1 MAIEPRS
8 CGAASAAVPFLRHS
22 QRARRTRSAFMRL
35 WQVTNRRGWD
45 SRAVLGEQSW
55 SGSQMYTNKSEIENA
70 RAVVKILPRGG
81 SAGIVTGVVARACG
95 GRIFAKKLER

>member
-70 RAVVKILPRGG
+70 RAVVRILPRGG
-81 SAGIVTGVVARACG
+81 PARIVRAAAARTCDR
-95 GRIFAKKLER
+95 RIFEEK